1 MRIEISR
8 PELLNITDNATGAVS
23 YGGDQ
28 AWYRGEWH
36 RRAGCGPTTAA
47 NILAYL
53 ALTRPA
59 LRALYGFASLGK
71 ADFTLHMEDIYRFV
85 SPGNRGLNRHEMF
98 TDGVAKFASS
108 RGVSL
113 APQVFNV
120 VSNMVR
126 SRAPADEMAQF
137 VKKGLEADCPIGF
150 LNLTKGRV
158 KNLHSWHWITLTAA
172 DIGERSLVAEASD
185 EGHGMTFDLR
195 LWYLSTR
202 LRGGLVY
209 FTGDAGTH

>member
-28 AWYRGEWH
+28 AWYIGERH
-36 RRAGCGPTTAA
+36 KRAGCGPTSAA

-53 ALTRPA
+53 AHTRPA
-59 LRALYGFASLGK
+59 LHALYGFESMSK
-71 ADFTLHMEDIYRFV
+71 VDFSLHMEEVYRFV
-85 SPGNRGLNRHEMF
+85 TPGNRGLNRNEMF
-98 TDGVAKFASS
+98 TNGVVNFAHS
-108 RGVSL
+108 RGISL
-113 APQVFNV
+113 TPHVFEV

-126 SRAPADEMAQF
+126 NRASADEMAQF
-137 VKKGLEADCPIGF
+137 VKEGLESDCPIGF

-172 DIGERSLVAEASD
+172 DIDDRGLTAEASD
-185 EGHGMTFDLR
+185 EGHRMSFDLR

-209 FTGDAGTH
+209 FTQ